1 MATSIISAGD
11 AANLGVQTT
20 GGDDGVLVLR
30 SGVADAKVDALTISS
45 AGLLTIVDDLVIKT
59 GGTIGGANDTD
70 LLTLTSAVLTVA
82 GEVVGTGFTGTLDG
96 ILGSG
101 TAAAAT
107 TTTLAST
114 TITASGIVKTDD
126 TTAAT
131 STTDGSL
138 QTDGGLSVVLD
149 AVIGGDI
156 KVKNLGVIT
165 AAGTDFEAI
174 ELQNEVG
181 DLLREDGGRVMSE
194 TSSSLSLGGGGLVG
208 FDLDG
213 PLTIGGG
220 LTVPHGNVGIGTTA
234 PSQKLEVAGSILAT
248 GGSVSIGTGGLY
260 QAGSIYSDAN
270 WGMIFRAKQASA
282 GVLANFRWANSADTE
297 LMRIAAD
304 GKVGIG
310 TTAPYSQLD
319 VYSAIAS
326 STSGEASGVGT
337 IRITNGATALTSAGG
352 LEFKIAG
359 DSNGYGAKIQALNSG
374 GAQLVFANRGG
385 SATWTERMRIN
396 SNGTIGIAVT
406 AIGDVQLGMQIN
418 GQSWFAVFES
428 DDGTDQLRIASSG
441 NVTNTNNSYG
451 AISDIKLKEN
461 ITAATPKL
469 ADLMQVKIC
478 NFNFIGDT
486 TKQIGVIAQEL
497 ETVFPGMV
505 DDSPDP
511 GSENNDLGTTTKSV
525 KYSVFV
531 PILIKAMQEQQATI
545 EALTARIT
553 ALEG

>member
-220 LTVPHGNVGIGTTA
+220 LTVTNGKVGIGTSSIA
-234 PSQKLEVAGSILAT
+234 GKLSVDGGGVYVAAGSASDVAYGFYPSGIYGNTGMFSPGANTVAFAT
-248 GGSVSIGTGGLY
+248 SGGE
-260 QAGSIYSDAN
+260 
-270 WGMIFRAKQASA
+270 R
-282 GVLANFRWANSADTE
+282 
-297 LMRIAAD
+297 MRIAAD

-310 TTAPYSQLD
+310 TTAPATYGTLA
-319 VYSAIAS
+319 VAVAAS
-326 STSGEASGVGT
+326 SLPVLGMSVTGSSPLLNHY
-337 IRITNGATALTSAGG
+337 ITDSGATVRTLNKITFGTGSTNAANYQGYLAFSTASA
-352 LEFKIAG
+352 A
-359 DSNGYGAKIQALNSG
+359 AAP
-374 GAQLVFANRGG
+374 
-385 SATWTERMRIN
+385 TERMRILAAGGLTFN
-396 SNGTIGIAVT
+396 GDTAAANALDDYEEGTWTPTLTPQSGSITTIANLSGVYTKIGRSVLYSVSFQLTNIGTAGGGLTISNIPFAGTANRYAGVAREIAV
-406 AIGDVQLGMQIN
+406 N
-418 GQSWFAVFES
+418 GQTGSVYFTGTNQVNLGNYAGASPFA
-428 DDGTDQLRIASSG
+428 T
-441 NVTNTNNSYG
+441 NVYW
-451 AISDIKLKEN
+451 L
-461 ITAATPKL
+461 
-469 ADLMQVKIC
+469 V
-478 NFNFIGDT
+478 NF
-486 TKQIGVIAQEL
+486 
-497 ETVFPGMV
+497 
-505 DDSPDP
+505 
-511 GSENNDLGTTTKSV
+511 
-525 KYSVFV
+525 FV
-531 PILIKAMQEQQATI
+531 P
-545 EALTARIT
+545 
-553 ALEG
+553 